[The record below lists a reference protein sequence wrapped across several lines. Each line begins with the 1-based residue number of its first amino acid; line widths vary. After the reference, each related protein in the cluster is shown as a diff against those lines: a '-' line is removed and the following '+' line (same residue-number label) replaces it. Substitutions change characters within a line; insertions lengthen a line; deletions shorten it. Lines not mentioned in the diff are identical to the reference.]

1 MTAIT
6 TAVSGLLAS
15 EAQLSASAANLANE
29 QTVGSLSGSGSGFG
43 PAYQPVSV
51 VQSTAPGGG
60 VSTTYAPV
68 TPGSQPAYDPTS
80 PAADAQGMVAA
91 PNVDPAQE
99 MVGQMGALRSYQAN
113 LATLKVADEM
123 QKSLLAIA

>member
-6 TAVSGLLAS
+6 TAVSGLQAS
-15 EAQLSASAANLANE
+15 EAQLSASASNLANAE
-29 QTVGSLSGSGSGFG
+29 TVGSLSGSGFG
-43 PAYQPVSV
+43 PAYQPLSA

-68 TPGSQPAYDPTS
+68 TPGSHPEYDPTS
-80 PAADAQGMVAA
+80 PAADARGLVAA

-113 LATLKVADEM
+113 LATLRIADEM

>member
-1 MTAIT
+1 MTAIN

-15 EAQLSASAANLANE
+15 EAQLTASAANVANA
-29 QTVGSLSGSGSGFG
+29 QTVGSLSGSGFG
-43 PAYQPVSV
+43 PAYQPVAV

-60 VSTTYAPV
+60 VSTAYAPV
-68 TPGSQPAYDPTS
+68 TPASEPAYDPTS

-91 PNVDPAQE
+91 PNVDTAQE

-113 LATLKVADEM
+113 LATLKVADKM
-123 QKSLLAIA
+123 QQSLLAIA